1 MNPELYFRAM
11 ADATRLRVLRLLTLE
26 GELCVCELTH
36 ALDEVQPKI
45 SRHLASLKEARLVL
59 DERRG
64 QWVYYR
70 LNPAL
75 PAWIGEVLT
84 TTARGLD
91 LHPRFAADHQALHD
105 MPNRPGSA
113 CCA

>member
-45 SRHLASLKEARLVL
+45 SRHLALLKEARLVL

-84 TTARGLD
+84 ATARGLNPD
-91 LHPRFAADHQALHD
+91 PRFAADHQALHD